1 MRSILALLS
10 GIGLLG
16 AVACSSTPAAP
27 TAPTAAESLSAD
39 PAAADGRSSLPTI
52 AGIAVANGDFSTL
65 VAALQKA
72 SLVATFDGNQVFTV
86 FAPTNAAFDAA
97 AVALLGPGKTGPDLV
112 NGLDVATLTG
122 VLTYHVTRGDRNS
135 TSVVA
140 AGSLRMLDDNTTTIT
155 VNAGVPTIDNAA
167 IVAAD
172 IRASNG
178 TIHVIDAVL
187 LPPSLR

>member
-10 GIGLLG
+10 GITLLG
-16 AVACSSTPAAP
+16 AVACSSAPPAP
-27 TAPTAAESLSAD
+27 TAPTAAAE
-39 PAAADGRSSLPTI
+39 PAASADGRSSLPTI
-52 AGIAVANGDFSTL
+52 AGIAVGNADFSTL

-97 AVALLGPGKTGPDLV
+97 AGALLGPGTTGLDLV
-112 NGLDVATLTG
+112 NGLDVATLTS

-140 AGSLRMLDDNTTTIT
+140 AGSLRMLDDNTAAIT
-155 VNAGVPTIDNAA
+155 VNGGVPTIENAA
-167 IVAAD
+167 IVATD